1 MDVLLVLVAALVVAA
16 FLFLETR
23 SLLRWKGGWRIG
35 ATLPLLAVLFVVARI
50 VFDTRRDPTSHNL
63 WPFEILFAV
72 VTASVALGVLYAVQ
86 RASRTRTQA

>member
-1 MDVLLVLVAALVVAA
+1 LVLVAALVVAA

-63 WPFEILFAV
+63 WPFEVLWSAIAAL
-72 VTASVALGVLYAVQ
+72 VALGIMSVAHRMA
-86 RASRTRTQA
+86 RARSAA